1 MSRPALLP
9 RRRHR
14 RPAEPDRPAR
24 ASRAAAVTTPTE
36 RARRAGGPEDL
47 ALYTCGCGFVFKAEP
62 TTTIGCP
69 HCGEQQAW

>member
-1 MSRPALLP
+1 MSLPALLP

-14 RPAEPDRPAR
+14 SHAEPARPAHAPC
-24 ASRAAAVTTPTE
+24 ASTE
-36 RARRAGGPEDL
+36 TDRARRAACPEDL
-47 ALYTCGCGFVFKAEP
+47 ALYTCGCGFIFKAEP